1 MGCILWWMAGGNDA
15 VEENN
20 VSRNANNQGN
30 THEETNMFYLFYN
43 MLKCKKLLKV
53 PIRKKVKLFFH
64 THRSLVMVQGLR

>member
-1 MGCILWWMAGGNDA
+1 MAGGNDA
-15 VEENN
+15 VEENTMC
-20 VSRNANNQGN
+20 QG
-30 THEETNMFYLFYN
+30 TPTIKATLMKRNMFYLFYN